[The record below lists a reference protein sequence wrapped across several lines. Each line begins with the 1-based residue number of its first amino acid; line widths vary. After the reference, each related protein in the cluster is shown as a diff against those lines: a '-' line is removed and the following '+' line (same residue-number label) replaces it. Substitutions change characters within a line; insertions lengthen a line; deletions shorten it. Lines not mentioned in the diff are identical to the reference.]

1 MMWKTFFNKIYE
13 ETKQKITK
21 KLIKNN
27 IKNIKLREK
36 IELLLKQKN
45 NICMC

>member
-13 ETKQKITK
+13 ETKQKIRK

>member
-13 ETKQKITK
+13 ETKQKIRK
-21 KLIKNN
+21 KLIENN

-45 NICMC
+45 NISMC

>member
-13 ETKQKITK
+13 ETKQKIRK
-21 KLIKNN
+21 KLIKIN

-36 IELLLKQKN
+36 TDLFLKQKN
-45 NICMC
+45 NISMC

>member
-1 MMWKTFFNKIYE
+1 MMWKTFFYKIYK
-13 ETKQKITK
+13 ETKQKIRK
-21 KLIKNN
+21 KLIENN

-45 NICMC
+45 NISMC